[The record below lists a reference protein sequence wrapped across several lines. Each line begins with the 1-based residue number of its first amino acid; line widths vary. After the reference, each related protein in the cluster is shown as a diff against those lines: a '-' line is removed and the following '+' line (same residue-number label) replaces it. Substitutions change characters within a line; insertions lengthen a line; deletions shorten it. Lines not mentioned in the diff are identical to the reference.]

1 MGTQVTTPVTT
12 PAGALDIVV
21 AGETVCLLA
30 QKALYWPRRNM
41 LVVADIHFGKAASFR
56 ALGVPVPRGTTTQNL
71 DALDALMAL
80 CEVEHLM
87 FLGDFLH
94 ARAAHADATQ
104 AAMLAWRHRHADLA
118 LTLVRGNHDR
128 HAGDPAAALDIEMV
142 DEPYALA
149 PFSFCHHP
157 DLATA
162 GYALAGQI
170 HPTYLLAT
178 RFDAL
183 RLPCFVVG
191 TGRMILPSFGAFTG
205 GFSITPGAGD
215 AVFVSSGEQVHLV
228 RYRTDGKQWNGRPH
242 P

>member
-1 MGTQVTTPVTT
+1 V
-12 PAGALDIVV
+12 VV
-21 AGETVCLLA
+21 AGETLLLLA
-30 QKALYWPRRNM
+30 QKALYWPRQKM

-80 CEVEHLM
+80 YPIEHIM

-94 ARAAHADATQ
+94 ARAAHASATQ
-104 AAMLAWRHRHADLA
+104 AAMLAWRRRHPALA

-128 HAGDPAAALDIEMV
+128 HAGDPAAALGIGMV

-157 DLATA
+157 AIDTA
-162 GYALAGQI
+162 GYALAGHL

-191 TGRMILPSFGAFTG
+191 TARMILPSFGAFTG
-205 GFSITPGAGD
+205 GLLVTPGAGD
-215 AVFVSSGEQVHLV
+215 TLYVSSGEQVHLV
-228 RYRTDGKQWNGRPH
+228 R
-242 P
+242 